1 MIYFDNSATTY
12 PKPVSVRYSVENA
25 LKRYSFNSGR
35 GGYRESLK
43 TSEKLFSVREKIGMM
58 FNCRAENVVFTKN
71 CTEALNLAIKSYAK
85 RGGHII
91 ISSLEHN
98 SVARVVH
105 KLYENIGIE
114 YTVVPFSFD
123 VKRTLNRFEKAV
135 RGNTNLAVFTAASN
149 VFGVTLPIK
158 EIGQICKEKGI
169 RFVVDAAQAA
179 GVIPIDMKGCNIDSL
194 CAPGHKA
201 LMGPL
206 GTGFAAFKSD
216 KNVVPLLEGGTG
228 SSSLSLKQPSFLPD
242 SAEAGTLNNIG
253 IIGLGAGLDYLKRKG
268 INNIYN
274 HEMKLLCYL
283 YEKLSSFKDVKLY
296 TPKPEAERYVPV
308 MSFNYGDYSSEDT
321 ALKLSKMGI
330 CLRAGYHCSPLAH
343 KHFNT
348 LDKGTVRI
356 SLSAFN
362 SLKDC
367 NSFINSVKKL

>member
-296 TPKPEAERYVPV
+296 TPMPEAERYVPV

>member
-1 MIYFDNSATTY
+1 MIYFDNSATTF

-35 GGYRESLK
+35 GGYSESLK
-43 TSEKLFSVREKIGMM
+43 TSEKLFSVREKIGTM

-105 KLYENIGIE
+105 KLYENKGIE

-158 EIGQICKEKGI
+158 EIGKICKEKGI

-216 KNVVPLLEGGTG
+216 KNIVPLLEGGTG
-228 SSSLSLKQPSFLPD
+228 SSSLSLKQPLFLPD

-296 TPKPEAERYVPV
+296 TPMPEAERYVPV

>member
-12 PKPVSVRYSVENA
+12 PKPVSVRYSVENV

-43 TSEKLFSVREKIGMM
+43 TSEKLFSVREKIGTM

-105 KLYENIGIE
+105 NLYENKGIE

-158 EIGQICKEKGI
+158 EIGKICKEKGI

-228 SSSLSLKQPSFLPD
+228 SSSLSLKQPLFLPD